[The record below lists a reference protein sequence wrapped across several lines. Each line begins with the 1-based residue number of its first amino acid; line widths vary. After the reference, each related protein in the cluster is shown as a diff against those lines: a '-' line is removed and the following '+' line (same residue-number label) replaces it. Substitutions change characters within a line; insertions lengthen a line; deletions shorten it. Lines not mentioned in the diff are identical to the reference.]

1 MANNDSSQKVRVGI
15 VGVGNW
21 AKYGH
26 IPALRLLSGYEITAV
41 SSRRIETANEIAQ
54 TFGIP
59 RAYSNFEEL
68 VRDPN
73 VDMVIVLPP
82 APQHAAVAKAAIAAG
97 KDVYSEWP
105 LTTSTADSQEL
116 LELAEAAGVR
126 HVVGLQR
133 RLGPSTQYLR
143 DLIDSKYVG
152 EMRSVR
158 IHVSMPYFHQV
169 RPPALAWTLGVKNFS
184 HVLAIY
190 VGHFLDMLFHAVG
203 QPKTLGAIVATQ
215 FPTLTLSATG
225 ESFPNDTPDGIVGIG
240 TLENG
245 ALLSFQVEG
254 GKLHNSGLQIDIT
267 GTTGDLKI
275 SNPSSFGHAKENL
288 IEGGQGSNTPFV
300 ELPIP
305 PSYSKI
311 PFSSLDVS
319 VEDLAH
325 LYAAHLEDRKNGTHI
340 APDFR
345 DGVRMHK
352 LIDLMFAS
360 SETSGTFGVEAWQ
373 TKQLPENQA

>member
-1 MANNDSSQKVRVGI
+1 MASIESSQKVRVGI

-41 SSRRIETANEIAQ
+41 SSRRLETANDIAQ
-54 TFGIP
+54 TFGIA
-59 RAYSNFEEL
+59 RAYSDYHQL
-68 VRDPN
+68 VNDPN

-82 APQHAAVAKAAIAAG
+82 APQHAAVAKAAITAG
-97 KDVYSEWP
+97 KDVYTEWP

-116 LELAEAAGVR
+116 LDLAEAAGVR

-143 DLIDSKYVG
+143 DLVKAKYVG
-152 EMRSVR
+152 DMRSVR
-158 IHVSMPYFHQV
+158 IHVSMPYFHQE
-169 RPPALAWTLGVKNFS
+169 RSPALAWTLGAKNFS

-203 QPKTLGAIVATQ
+203 QPSKLGAIIATQ

-225 ESFPNDTPDGIVGIG
+225 ESFPNDTPDGIVGVG

-267 GTTGDLKI
+267 GTSGDLKI

-288 IEGGQGSNTPFV
+288 IEGGQGANTAFV

-305 PSYSKI
+305 ASYSKI
-311 PFSSLDVS
+311 PASTLDVS

-325 LYAAHLEDRKNGTHI
+325 LYAAHLEDRVNGTHI

-345 DGVRMHK
+345 DGVRMHQ

-360 SETSGTFGVEAWQ
+360 SATSGMFGVDAS
-373 TKQLPENQA
+373 TRD

>member
-1 MANNDSSQKVRVGI
+1 
-15 VGVGNW
+15 
-21 AKYGH
+21 
-26 IPALRLLSGYEITAV
+26 
-41 SSRRIETANEIAQ
+41 
-54 TFGIP
+54 
-59 RAYSNFEEL
+59 
-68 VRDPN
+68 
-73 VDMVIVLPP
+73 
-82 APQHAAVAKAAIAAG
+82 
-97 KDVYSEWP
+97 
-105 LTTSTADSQEL
+105 
-116 LELAEAAGVR
+116 
-126 HVVGLQR
+126 
-133 RLGPSTQYLR
+133 
-143 DLIDSKYVG
+143 
-152 EMRSVR
+152 MRSVR
-158 IHVSMPYFHQV
+158 IHVSMPYFHQE
-169 RPPALAWTLGVKNFS
+169 RPPALAWTLGAKNFS

-190 VGHFLDMLFHAVG
+190 VGHFLDMVFHAVG
-203 QPKTLGAIVATQ
+203 QTKTLSSIIATQ

-288 IEGGQGSNTPFV
+288 IEGGQGTKTPFT

-305 PSYSKI
+305 SAYSHI
-311 PFSSLDVS
+311 PPSSLDVS
-319 VEDLAH
+319 LEDLAH

-360 SETSGTFGVEAWQ
+360 SSTGALQ
-373 TKQLPENQA
+373 TVDSDK

>member
-1 MANNDSSQKVRVGI
+1 MTNTGSEQKVRVGI

-26 IPALRLLSGYEITAV
+26 IPALRLLPGYEITAV
-41 SSRRIETANEIAQ
+41 SSRRLETGQDIAK
-54 TFGIP
+54 TFGIAK
-59 RAYSNFEEL
+59 AYADYQEL
-68 VRDPN
+68 VRDPEL
-73 VDMVIVLPP
+73 DMVIVLPP
-82 APQHAAVAKAAIAAG
+82 APQHASVVKAVIAAG
-97 KDVYSEWP
+97 KDVYAEWP
-105 LTTSTADSQEL
+105 LTTTTADSEEL
-116 LELAEAAGVR
+116 LRLAEAAGVR

-143 DLIDSKYVG
+143 DLVAEKYVG

-158 IHVSMPYFHQV
+158 IHVSMPYFHQE
-169 RPPALAWTLGVKNFS
+169 RSPALAWTLGAKNFS

-190 VGHFLDMLFHAVG
+190 VGHFFDMLFHAVG
-203 QPKTLGAIVATQ
+203 QPKNIGAIIATQ
-215 FPTLTLSATG
+215 FPTLILSETG
-225 ESFPNDTPDGIVGIG
+225 ESLPNDTPDGVVGVG

-267 GTTGDLKI
+267 GTSGDLKI
-275 SNPSSFGHAKENL
+275 SNPSSFGHAMENL
-288 IEGGQGSNTPFV
+288 IQGGQGANTPFI

-305 PSYSKI
+305 SSYSHI
-311 PFSSLDVS
+311 PPSTLDVS

-345 DGVRMHK
+345 DGIRMHK
-352 LIDLMFAS
+352 LIDAMFAS
-360 SETSGTFGVEAWQ
+360 SDTGMVQMTDFSQPLSKA
-373 TKQLPENQA
+373 

>member
-1 MANNDSSQKVRVGI
+1 MTNTVSEKVRVGI

-26 IPALRLLSGYEITAV
+26 IPALRLIAGYEITAV
-41 SSRRIETANEIAQ
+41 SSRRKETAEEIAK
-54 TFGIP
+54 TFGISKAFSDY
-59 RAYSNFEEL
+59 RDL
-68 VRDPN
+68 VRDPE

-82 APQHAAVAKAAIAAG
+82 APQHAEVVKAAIAAG

-105 LTTSTADSQEL
+105 LTTSTADSEEL
-116 LELAEAAGVR
+116 LKLAKAAGVR
-126 HVVGLQR
+126 HVIGLQR
-133 RLGPSTQYLR
+133 RLGPSAQYLR
-143 DLIDSKYVG
+143 DLVDSKYVG
-152 EMRSVR
+152 EIRSVR
-158 IHVSMPYFHQV
+158 VHVSMPYFHQE
-169 RPPALAWTLGVKNFS
+169 RPPALAWTLGAKNFS

-203 QPKTLGAIVATQ
+203 QPKTLSSIIATQ
-215 FPTLTLSATG
+215 FPNLTLSATG
-225 ESFPNDTPDGIVGIG
+225 ESFPNDTPDAIVGIG

-267 GTTGDLKI
+267 GTEGDLKI
-275 SNPSSFGHAKENL
+275 SNSSSFGHAKENL
-288 IEGGQGSNTPFV
+288 IEGGQGAKTPFL

-305 PSYSKI
+305 ATYSHIPPST
-311 PFSSLDVS
+311 LDVS

-325 LYAAHLEDRKNGTHI
+325 LYAAHLEDRKNGTQI

-345 DGVRMHK
+345 ASVRMHK
-352 LIDLMFAS
+352 LIDLMYAGSSTGVLQAVGADDEAS
-360 SETSGTFGVEAWQ
+360 SRS
-373 TKQLPENQA
+373 

>member
-1 MANNDSSQKVRVGI
+1 MKAIQRVRVGI

-26 IPALRLLSGYEITAV
+26 IPALRLLPGYEITAV
-41 SSRRIETANEIAQ
+41 SSRRAETAEDIAK
-54 TFGIP
+54 TFGI
-59 RAYSNFEEL
+59 RHAFQDFNEL
-68 VRDPN
+68 VRHPE

-82 APQHAAVAKAAIAAG
+82 APQHAVVVKAAIAAG

-105 LTTSTADSQEL
+105 LTVRTADSEEL
-116 LELAEAAGVR
+116 LALAEAAGVR

-143 DLIDSKYVG
+143 DLIASEYVG
-152 EMRSVR
+152 KMRSVR
-158 IHVSMPYFHQV
+158 IHVSMPYFHQE
-169 RPPALAWTLGVKNFS
+169 RPPSLAWTLGAKNFS

-190 VGHFLDMLFHAVG
+190 VGHFFDMLFHAVG
-203 QPKTLGAIVATQ
+203 QPKTLGAIIATQ

-267 GTTGDLKI
+267 GVDGDLKI
-275 SNPSSFGHAKENL
+275 SNSSSFGHAEDNL
-288 IEGGQGSNTPFV
+288 IEGAQGAKAPFV
-300 ELPIP
+300 ALPIP
-305 PSYSKI
+305 AKYRRI
-311 PFSSLDVS
+311 PASSLDIS

-325 LYAAHLEDRKNGTHI
+325 LYAAHLADRLDGTHT

-352 LIDLMFAS
+352 LIDLMYAAS
-360 SETSGTFGVEAWQ
+360 GSGMLQ
-373 TKQLPENQA
+373 TVTT

>member
-1 MANNDSSQKVRVGI
+1 MKNTGSEQKVRVGI

-21 AKYGH
+21 ARYGH
-26 IPALRLLSGYEITAV
+26 IPAFRLLPGYEITAV
-41 SSRRIETANEIAQ
+41 SSRRIETAQEIAK
-54 TFGIP
+54 TFGIS
-59 RAYSNFEEL
+59 AAFSDYHDL
-68 VRDPN
+68 VNDPE
-73 VDMVIVLPP
+73 VDIVIVLPP
-82 APQHAAVAKAAIAAG
+82 APQHAAVVKAAIAAG

-105 LTTSTADSQEL
+105 LTTSTADSEEL
-116 LELAEAAGVR
+116 LHLAEAAGVR

-133 RLGPSTQYLR
+133 RLGPSAQYLR
-143 DLIDSKYVG
+143 DLVASKYVG

-158 IHVSMPYFHQV
+158 IHVSMPYFHQE
-169 RPPALAWTLGVKNFS
+169 RPPALAWTLGAKNFS

-190 VGHFLDMLFHAVG
+190 VGHFLDMVFHAVG
-203 QPKTLGAIVATQ
+203 QTKTLSSIIATQ

-275 SNPSSFGHAKENL
+275 SSPSSFGHAKENL
-288 IEGGQGSNTPFV
+288 IEGGQGTKTPFT

-305 PSYSKI
+305 SAYSHI
-311 PFSSLDVS
+311 PPSSLDVS
-319 VEDLAH
+319 LEDLAH

-360 SETSGTFGVEAWQ
+360 SSTGALQ
-373 TKQLPENQA
+373 TVDSDK

>member
-1 MANNDSSQKVRVGI
+1 MKTMKNTGSEQKVRVGI

-26 IPALRLLSGYEITAV
+26 IPALRLLPGYEITAV
-41 SSRRIETANEIAQ
+41 SSRRIETAQEIAK
-54 TFGIP
+54 TFGI
-59 RAYSNFEEL
+59 AAAFSDYHDL
-68 VRDPN
+68 VTDQEI
-73 VDMVIVLPP
+73 DMVIVLPP
-82 APQHAAVAKAAIAAG
+82 APQHATVVKAAIAAG

-105 LTTSTADSQEL
+105 LTTSTADSEEL
-116 LELAEAAGVR
+116 LHLAEAAGVR
-126 HVVGLQR
+126 HMVGLQR
-133 RLGPSTQYLR
+133 RLGPSAQYLR
-143 DLIDSKYVG
+143 DLVASKYVG

-158 IHVSMPYFHQV
+158 IHVSMPYFHQE
-169 RPPALAWTLGVKNFS
+169 RPPALAWTLGAKNFS

-203 QPKTLGAIVATQ
+203 QPKALSSIIATQ

-267 GTTGDLKI
+267 GTTGDLRI

-288 IEGGQGSNTPFV
+288 IEGGQGTKTPFT

-305 PSYSKI
+305 SAYSHI
-311 PFSSLDVS
+311 PPSSLDVS

-360 SETSGTFGVEAWQ
+360 SSTGALQ
-373 TKQLPENQA
+373 TVDSDKSLHRS